1 MAEWGNRMPNKEIG
15 GDTPVYML
23 FYVKEDGFD
32 VPEN

>member
-1 MAEWGNRMPNKEIG
+1 MAEWGNRMPKKEIG